1 MESDYG
7 NKKEKMGIVIRD
19 LFDGWDPAQIMDSRQ
34 LEWAVSDHNTA
45 IGDD

>member
-34 LEWAVSDHNTA
+34 LEWAVSDHNIA
-45 IGDD
+45 ICDD